1 MNQENEGTNT
11 KNENEITCFTDI
23 RKTKCSAQFYAS
35 KFENLDKTGKF

>member
-1 MNQENEGTNT
+1 MNQENEGTN
-11 KNENEITCFTDI
+11 ENEITCFIDI